1 MGSQGKVCVALVGDS
16 ACGKTALAV
25 KFTQNLFIDYYCPT
39 EYVED
44 FSSEIEIRKGIF
56 NLTVL
61 DASSNNEDI
70 RALMYS
76 YSNAVVLCFDLTRK
90 ETLKSIESKCLPE
103 MKRNCFGVPF
113 IIAGCKRD
121 EMCDGTEGCVCE
133 EGTCCDLGE
142 EELTALLLRT
152 GASAYLD
159 CSALTDENVEAV
171 FGVAA
176 ECAYPKRK
184 NYAERLFASIKKKLS
199 AVLGTSPAPRGMM
212 GPPPAAGEL

>member
-25 KFTQNLFIDYYCPT
+25 KFTQNLFIDYYSPT
-39 EYVED
+39 ESVED

-61 DASSNNEDI
+61 DTSSNNEDI
-70 RALMYS
+70 RPLVYS
-76 YSNAVVLCFDLTRK
+76 FSNAVALCFDLTRK
-90 ETLKSIESKCLPE
+90 ETLQSIESKWLPE
-103 MKRNCFGVPF
+103 LKRNCPGVPF

-121 EMCDGTEGCVCE
+121 EMCDGPEGCVCE

-142 EELTALLLRT
+142 EELAALLLRT

-176 ECAYPKRK
+176 ECVHPKSK
-184 NYAERLFASIKKKLS
+184 NIAVRLLASIKKKFSRL
-199 AVLGTSPAPRGMM
+199 
-212 GPPPAAGEL
+212 

>member
-1 MGSQGKVCVALVGDS
+1 MRQLKRLFETIMTLQGKVRVALVGDA

-39 EYVED
+39 ESVED
-44 FSSEIEIRKGIF
+44 FSSEIETRKGVC

-61 DASSNNEDI
+61 DTSSNNEEMRI
-70 RALMYS
+70 LSYV

-90 ETLKSIESKCLPE
+90 ETLKSVESKWLPE
-103 MKRNCFGVPF
+103 LNRNCPGVPF

-121 EMCDGTEGCVCE
+121 EMCDGPQGCVCE

-142 EELTALLLRT
+142 EKLTALLLRT
-152 GASAYLD
+152 GASAYFD
-159 CSALTDENVEAV
+159 CSAVTDENVEAV

-176 ECAYPKRK
+176 EIVKPKRK
-184 NYAERLFASIKKKLS
+184 YNAKRLVASIKKKVSRL
-199 AVLGTSPAPRGMM
+199 
-212 GPPPAAGEL
+212 